1 MANTSRRQE
10 CRSCFPDQKL
20 LISKMNRLN
29 FLIMIRTQIQLPNA
43 LYQEIRRVAKSQEWS
58 IAEVV
63 RRGAEMLVRSYPNF
77 KAETPEGWVFPPPVS
92 SKLLVSDPDAIRSL
106 IREDL
111 EA

>member
-1 MANTSRRQE
+1 
-10 CRSCFPDQKL
+10 
-20 LISKMNRLN
+20 MNRLI
-29 FLIMIRTQIQLPNA
+29 FLIMIRTQIQLPDA

-63 RRGAEMLVRSYPNF
+63 RRGAEMLVRSYPSF

-92 SKLLVSDPDAIRSL
+92 SRLLVSDPDAIRSL

-111 EA
+111 EN

>member
-1 MANTSRRQE
+1 LTSK
-10 CRSCFPDQKL
+10 F
-20 LISKMNRLN
+20 NRLK
-29 FLIMIRTQIQLPNA
+29 FFIMVRTQIQLPDT

-77 KAETPEGWVFPPPVS
+77 KAETQGAWLLPPPLS
-92 SKLLVSDPDAIRSL
+92 SKLLVSDPEVIRSL

-111 EA
+111 EGR